1 MQWFNSNKG
10 RSCLHWPVWNSSGQN
25 HRWTKCFWKLKLLI
39 DQLPPVM
46 SKHKKYWLHQILS
59 NFPMNRTW
67 SSRTSLVPRNDLG
80 RLSWPKQQHNQ
91 VDGLDFI
98 FAQHC
103 NRHFIASMESAA
115 FVDIIHTNGDLE
127 PSAASLWVRAECI
140 LWNDIWVWWRSKCSK
155 FNIHHRMSFW
165 FKLNYWCSLYMTYPT
180 LASIGGRLSVGSH
193 GLLSWWR
200 YVVTIQ
206 GSSFGD
212 NTEKVI

>member
-1 MQWFNSNKG
+1 MTGSTWLDTALELTLWARWVYPHVSNWLSSLLFRYRYIVPQKVENQHHWRIIIFEARLQWFNSNKG

-91 VDGLDFI
+91 VVGLDFI

-140 LWNDIWVWWRSKCSK
+140 FMKWNLEQNVVNIW
-155 FNIHHRMSFW
+155 IH
-165 FKLNYWCSLYMTYPT
+165 
-180 LASIGGRLSVGSH
+180 
-193 GLLSWWR
+193 
-200 YVVTIQ
+200 
-206 GSSFGD
+206 
-212 NTEKVI
+212 

>member
-1 MQWFNSNKG
+1 
-10 RSCLHWPVWNSSGQN
+10 
-25 HRWTKCFWKLKLLI
+25 
-39 DQLPPVM
+39 
-46 SKHKKYWLHQILS
+46 
-59 NFPMNRTW
+59 MNRTW

-91 VDGLDFI
+91 VVGLDFK

-140 LWNDIWVWWRSKCSK
+140 LWNDIWNRVWWRSKCSK

-165 FKLNYWCSLYMTYPT
+165 FKLNYWCSLYMTYST
-180 LASIGGRLSVGSH
+180 LASIGCRLSVGSH
-193 GLLSWWR
+193 GLLPWWR
-200 YVVTIQ
+200 YVVSIQ
-206 GSSFGD
+206 GSYFGD
-212 NTEKVI
+212 NTRGQRRWYTGCL